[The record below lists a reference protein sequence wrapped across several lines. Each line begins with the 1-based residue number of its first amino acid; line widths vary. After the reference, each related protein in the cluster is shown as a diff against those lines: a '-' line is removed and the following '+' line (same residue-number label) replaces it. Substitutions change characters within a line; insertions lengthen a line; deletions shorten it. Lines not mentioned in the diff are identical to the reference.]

1 VLSVHADSSQACPVN
16 NGINGDI
23 ISKAGVAPL
32 RGGQNRG
39 SMGHLTE
46 MGNHR
51 VGSGN
56 SSRLPRYAAA
66 ADQDTAGR

>member
-1 VLSVHADSSQACPVN
+1 MPKIKYIEHNGKEHDVDVAAGLSVSRVR
-16 NGINGDI
+16 
-23 ISKAGVAPL
+23 V
-32 RGGQNRG
+32 
-39 SMGHLTE
+39 SMRHLTE
-46 MGNHR
+46 MGDHR